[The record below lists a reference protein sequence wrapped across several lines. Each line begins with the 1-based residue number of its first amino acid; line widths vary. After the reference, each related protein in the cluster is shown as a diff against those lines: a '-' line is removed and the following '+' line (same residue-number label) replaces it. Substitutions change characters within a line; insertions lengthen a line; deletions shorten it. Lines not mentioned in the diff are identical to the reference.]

1 MPYVAIKHA
10 HMMFALISITL
21 FMLRAWLAVPSPARV
36 KSKLLKI
43 LPHIVDTLLLAMGI
57 WLAVLSNQIPFG
69 NSPWLTAKVI
79 GLVLYIIV
87 GTIAIKRGK
96 TQSQRVVATVASLAI
111 FAYIYGAALSKSP
124 WSWLAFS

>member
-10 HMMFALISITL
+10 HMMFAIISITL
-21 FMLRAWLAVPSPARV
+21 FMLRAWLAVPAPARI
-36 KSKLLKI
+36 KSKFLKI
-43 LPHIVDTLLLAMGI
+43 APHIIDTLLLAMGV

-96 TQSQRVVATVASLAI
+96 THSQRLVATFAAIAI
-111 FAYIYGAALSKSP
+111 FAYIYGAAVSKSP
-124 WSWLAFS
+124 LSWLAL

>member
-1 MPYVAIKHA
+1 MPYMAIKHA
-10 HMMFALISITL
+10 HMMFAIISITL
-21 FMLRAWLAVPSPARV
+21 FMLRAWLAVPAPERI

-43 LPHIVDTLLLAMGI
+43 APHIIDTLLLAMGV
-57 WLAVLSNQIPFG
+57 WLAVLTKQIPFD

-96 TQSQRVVATVASLAI
+96 TRSQRLIATFASIAI
-111 FAYIYGAALSKSP
+111 FAYIYGAAISKSP
-124 WSWLAFS
+124 LSWLAL

>member
-10 HMMFALISITL
+10 HMMFAILSITL
-21 FMLRAWLAVPSPARV
+21 FMLRAWLALPAPERI

-43 LPHIVDTLLLAMGI
+43 LPHIIDTLLLAMGV
-57 WLAVLSNQIPFG
+57 WLAVLSQQIPFD

-79 GLVLYIIV
+79 GLVLYIVV

-96 TQSQRVVATVASLAI
+96 TRNQRLIATFASIAI
-111 FAYIYGAALSKSP
+111 FAYIYGAAVSKSP
-124 WSWLAFS
+124 LSWVAL

>member
-10 HMMFALISITL
+10 HMMFAIISITL
-21 FMLRAWLAVPSPARV
+21 FMLRAWLAVPSPARI

-43 LPHIVDTLLLAMGI
+43 LPHIIDTLLLAMGV
-57 WLAVLSNQIPFG
+57 WLAILSKQIPFD

-79 GLVLYIIV
+79 GLVLYIVV

-96 TQSQRVVATVASLAI
+96 TRNQRLIATVASIAI
-111 FAYIYGAALSKSP
+111 FAYIYGVAVSKSP
-124 WSWLAFS
+124 LSWLAL

>member
-10 HMMFALISITL
+10 HMMFAIISITL
-21 FMLRAWLAVPSPARV
+21 FMLRAWLAVPSPARI

-43 LPHIVDTLLLAMGI
+43 LPHIIDTLLLAMGV
-57 WLAVLSNQIPFG
+57 WLAVLSKQIPFD

-79 GLVLYIIV
+79 GLVLYIVV

-96 TQSQRVVATVASLAI
+96 TRNQRLVATVASIAI
-111 FAYIYGAALSKSP
+111 FAYIYGAAVSKSP
-124 WSWLAFS
+124 LSWLAL

>member
-10 HMMFALISITL
+10 HMMFAIISITL
-21 FMLRAWLAVPSPARV
+21 FMLRAWLAVPSPARI

-43 LPHIVDTLLLAMGI
+43 LPHIIDTLLLAMGV
-57 WLAVLSNQIPFG
+57 WLAVLSKQIPFD

-79 GLVLYIIV
+79 GLVLYIVV

-96 TQSQRVVATVASLAI
+96 TRNQRLIATLASIAI
-111 FAYIYGAALSKSP
+111 FAYIYGAAVSKSP
-124 WSWLAFS
+124 LSWLAL

>member
-10 HMMFALISITL
+10 HMMFAILSITL
-21 FMLRAWLAVPSPARV
+21 FMLRAWLALPAPERI

-43 LPHIVDTLLLAMGI
+43 LPHIIDTLLLAMGV
-57 WLAVLSNQIPFG
+57 WLAVLSQQIPFD

-79 GLVLYIIV
+79 GLVLYIVV

-96 TQSQRVVATVASLAI
+96 TRNQRLIATFSSIAI
-111 FAYIYGAALSKSP
+111 FAYIYGAAVSKSP
-124 WSWLAFS
+124 LSWLAL

>member
-10 HMMFALISITL
+10 HMMFAIISITL
-21 FMLRAWLAVPSPARV
+21 FMLRAWLAVPAPARI

-43 LPHIVDTLLLAMGI
+43 LPHVIDTLLLSFGI
-57 WLAVLSNQIPFG
+57 WLAVLSKQIPFD

-79 GLVLYIIV
+79 GLVLYIVV

-96 TQSQRVVATVASLAI
+96 TQSQRLIATFASIAI
-111 FAYIYGAALSKSP
+111 FAYIYGVAVSKSP
-124 WSWLAFS
+124 LSWLAL

>member
-21 FMLRAWLAVPSPARV
+21 FILRAWLAVPAPARI

-43 LPHIVDTLLLAMGI
+43 LPHIVDTLLLAMGV
-57 WLAVLSNQIPFG
+57 WLAVLAKQIPFD

-79 GLVLYIIV
+79 GVVLYIIV

-96 TQSQRVVATVASLAI
+96 TRGQRLIATFVSIAI
-111 FAYIYGAALSKSP
+111 FAYIYGVAISKSP
-124 WSWLAFS
+124 LSWLAL

>member
-10 HMMFALISITL
+10 HMMFAILSITL
-21 FMLRAWLAVPSPARV
+21 FMLRAWLALPAPERI

-43 LPHIVDTLLLAMGI
+43 LPHIIDTLLLAMGV
-57 WLAVLSNQIPFG
+57 WLAVLSQQIPFD

-79 GLVLYIIV
+79 GLVLYIVV

-96 TQSQRVVATVASLAI
+96 TRNQRLIATFASIAI
-111 FAYIYGAALSKSP
+111 FAYIYGAAVSKSP
-124 WSWLAFS
+124 LSWLAL

>member
-1 MPYVAIKHA
+1 MSYLAVKHA

-21 FMLRAWLAVPSPARV
+21 FMLRAWLAVPSPARINN
-36 KSKLLKI
+36 KLLKV
-43 LPHIVDTLLLAMGI
+43 LPHVNDTLLLLLGI
-57 WLAVLSNQIPFG
+57 WLAVQIRQVPFD

-96 TQSQRVVATVASLAI
+96 TQGQRLGAALAAIAI
-111 FAYIYGAALSKSP
+111 FAYIYGAAVSKSP
-124 WSWLAFS
+124 LSWLAL